1 MLGSFA
7 RWVDLPLHWKGV
19 DMKRQFRKKIA
30 RIPAQVLFLLAMPL
44 LAQVPTAVLTGVV
57 KDATGALVPNV
68 KVAAINTSTNLGR
81 DAVTDESGTFRI
93 AALNPGPYRVEAEA
107 AGFKKATVTG
117 LILEVGQQARVD
129 VDLQVGDV
137 TQTMEVAGRTSLVN
151 TESNLIGG
159 VINQSRVLSLPL
171 NGRNFMELTTLTA
184 GMGEG
189 TGSAA
194 IVNKRGPTAAGMP
207 HQDNNYQLD
216 GADNKEAFFNS
227 WNLGPSVDAIQEFSI
242 QVGQYS
248 AEFGSG
254 GGAVINVVTKSG
266 SNQLHGTL
274 WEFLRNDAFDAR
286 NYFLTPSQT
295 IAPLRRNQFGVA
307 VGGPI
312 IKNKMFLFGNYD
324 GSRVRQG
331 AFRTGVVPTTAQ
343 MGGNFTGYSKT
354 IRDPRT
360 GLPFPDNII
369 PTNRLDPI
377 AQALVKYYAAPN
389 NPNPAQNFTTNVSSR
404 NDYDS
409 GLFRFDYRLSNKN
422 DLMVRYGM
430 QDIYQYTPGT
440 FPTVGGLIVPQK
452 PQNLAANLT
461 TIVSSSVLNEFRA
474 SYGRQIHRQRGQN
487 SGNPI
492 AANAGVPF
500 APKEGNGAG
509 FVEGLGLGN
518 TTFTSL
524 SEQQPWFL
532 TVNTFQWYDGVTW
545 SRGKHNLKAGAD
557 IRRHRADAFLGT
569 RLNNSYT
576 FSGQFSGDGFTDF
589 LLGNMS
595 SSSVAL
601 AENETGRFRRS
612 MMAFYVLDDWKVSPK
627 LTLNLG
633 IRYEYGQIPRELG
646 GLTPQFDPALAGGQ
660 GGLRFPKQ
668 NKNAEPFYKNVRPDL
683 GFGYLDRETLFTP
696 DKNNFAPRFGFA
708 YRPFGGNRTVVRGGY
723 GIFYS
728 SPQLMNLIQNSV
740 TGPPAQLW
748 AGYTSEVTR
757 PTLTW
762 AGDINN
768 PNGSLATA
776 IFGLLTGPQNEWTD
790 GYTQQW
796 SLSVSREVTSSI
808 VIEAQYLGSKSTH
821 LENAQDY
828 NSVLPG
834 PGALQARVP
843 FPKWNRVYGFNS
855 SGAANYNALLL
866 SVEKRMGKGLMFK
879 GAYTNSKTLA
889 KNGARSAGNVGQVQ
903 NPFDLKQNNG
913 FSSDH
918 VPQRFTANWLY
929 ELPFGRGRQL
939 GSSMNRAAD
948 FVLGGWQISG
958 IWTLH
963 NGYQIGGAPTVSAAN
978 CNSSAQNLCRPD
990 LLRDPLLGGNGLV
1003 TPRWDRDAFDWP
1015 LNTAKH
1021 PAQAPRFGSAS
1032 MNVLRGN
1039 AVNTADMGIFKSFL
1053 MKERYRF
1060 EFRTEM
1066 FNALNHTNFANPI
1079 AAVENANF
1087 GRTFSTSIGP
1097 RSIQFA
1103 LKFYW

>member
-1 MLGSFA
+1 MQTRFA
-7 RWVDLPLHWKGV
+7 RQSVFLP
-19 DMKRQFRKKIA
+19 IA
-30 RIPAQVLFLLAMPL
+30 LVLIGIPGW
-44 LAQVPTAVLTGVV
+44 AQVPSAVLTGVV

-68 KVAAINTSTNLGR
+68 KVSAIQTETNLSR
-81 DAVTDESGTFRI
+81 QAETDESGTYRI
-93 AALNPGPYRVEAEA
+93 APLNPGTYRVEAEA
-107 AGFKKATVTG
+107 GGFKKATVTG
-117 LILEVGQQARVD
+117 LVLEVGQQSRVD
-129 VDLQVGDV
+129 VELQVGEV
-137 TQTMEVAGRTSLVN
+137 TQTMEVTGRTSMVN
-151 TESNLIGG
+151 TENNQIGG
-159 VINQSRVLSLPL
+159 VINQSRVVSLPL

-184 GMGEG
+184 GIAEG
-189 TGSAA
+189 TGSSA

-266 SNQLHGTL
+266 TNQLHGTL
-274 WEFLRNDAFDAR
+274 WEFVRNNKFDAR
-286 NYFLTPSQT
+286 NFFLTPTQT
-295 IAPLRRNQFGVA
+295 IAPLRRNQFGAA
-307 VGGPI
+307 VGGAL

-331 AFRTGVVPTTAQ
+331 AFRTGVVPTAAQ
-343 MGGNFTGYSKT
+343 LAGNFSGYSKT

-360 GLPFPDNII
+360 TQPFPDNVI

-377 AQALVKYYAAPN
+377 AVALAKFYPAPN
-389 NPNPAQNFTTNVSSR
+389 NPNPAQNYSANVSAI

-409 GLFRFDYRLSNKN
+409 GLFRWDYRLNNKN

-440 FPTVGGLIVPQK
+440 FSTVGGLIIPQK

-461 TIVSSSVLNEFRA
+461 TIISPHVLNEFRA

-500 APKEGNGAG
+500 APTSGDGAG

-518 TTFTSL
+518 TTISSL

-532 TVNTFQWYDGVTW
+532 TVNTFQWYDGITW
-545 SRGKHNLKAGAD
+545 TKGKHNLKGGAD

-576 FSGQFSGDGFTDF
+576 FSGQFSGDGFSDF

-601 AENETGRFRRS
+601 APNDTGRFRRTS
-612 MMAFYVLDDWKVSPK
+612 MSFFFLDDWKVSPK

-633 IRYEYGQIPRELG
+633 VRYEYSQIPVELG
-646 GLTPQFDPALAGGQ
+646 GLTPMFDPTLANGQ
-660 GGLRFPKQ
+660 GGLRFPEQ
-668 NKNAEPFYKNVRPDL
+668 NKTAEPFYRSVRPDL
-683 GFGYLDRETLFTP
+683 GFGYLDRTTLWTP
-696 DKNNFAPRFGFA
+696 DKNNVAPRIGFA
-708 YRPFGGNRTVVRGGY
+708 YRPFGGTRTVARGGY

-728 SPQLMNLIQNSV
+728 GPQLMNIIQNSV
-740 TGPPAQLW
+740 TGPPSQLW
-748 AGYTSEVTR
+748 AGYTSDITR

-776 IFGLLTGPQNEWTD
+776 IFGLLTGPQGSWTD

-796 SLSVSREVTSSI
+796 SLSISQEVTSSTI
-808 VIEAQYLGSKSTH
+808 VEVQYLGSKSTH
-821 LENAQDY
+821 LENAMDY

-834 PGALQARVP
+834 PGALQTRVP

-855 SGAANYNALLL
+855 SGAGNYHALLL
-866 SVEKRMGKGLMFK
+866 TVEKRMGKGLMFK
-879 GAYTNSKTLA
+879 GAYTNSKNLA
-889 KNGARSAGNVGQVQ
+889 KNGARSSGNIGQVQ
-903 NPFDLKQNNG
+903 NPFDLRQNNG

-918 VPQRFTANWLY
+918 IPHRFTANWLY
-929 ELPFGRGRQL
+929 ELPVGRGRAI
-939 GSSMNRAAD
+939 GNEMHRVAD
-948 FVLGGWQISG
+948 FIVGGWQVSG

-963 NGYQIGGAPTVSAAN
+963 NGYQVGGGPTIAAAN
-978 CNSSAQNLCRPD
+978 CNSSVQNLCRPD
-990 LLRDPLLGGNGLV
+990 LIGEPLLGGNGLV
-1003 TPRWDRDAFDWP
+1003 TPRWDRLAFDWP
-1015 LNTAKH
+1015 LNTARH
-1021 PAQAPRFGSAS
+1021 PAQAPRFGSAM

-1039 AVNTADMGIFKSFL
+1039 AVNTADIGIHKSFV
-1053 MKERYRF
+1053 MRERYRF

-1066 FNALNHTNFANPI
+1066 FNALNHTNFATPI
-1079 AAVENANF
+1079 SAVENANF

-1097 RSIQFA
+1097 RSIQFG

>member
-1 MLGSFA
+1 MRRYGFHVAFTLILLILCSG
-7 RWVDLPLHWKGV
+7 LPG
-19 DMKRQFRKKIA
+19 
-30 RIPAQVLFLLAMPL
+30 

-57 KDATGALVPNV
+57 KDPTGAAVPGV
-68 KVAAINTSTNLGR
+68 KVTATNTDTNLTR
-81 DAVTDESGTFRI
+81 DAVTDESGNYRI
-93 AALNPGPYRVEAEA
+93 AALNPGPYRLDAEVT
-107 AGFKKATVTG
+107 GFKKATVTG
-117 LILEVGQQARVD
+117 IVLEVAQQARVD
-129 VDLQVGDV
+129 VDLQVGEV
-137 TQTMEVAGRTSLVN
+137 TQSMEVVGQPTVLN

-159 VINQSRVLSLPL
+159 VINQSRVTSLPL

-184 GMGEG
+184 GIAEG

-194 IVNKRGPTAAGMP
+194 IVNKRAPTAAGMP

-266 SNQLHGTL
+266 TNEIHGTL
-274 WEFLRNDAFDAR
+274 WEFLRNNQFDAR
-286 NYFLTPSQT
+286 NFFLTPSQT
-295 IAPLRRNQFGVA
+295 IAPLRRNQFGAA

-324 GSRVRQG
+324 GSRIRQG
-331 AFRTGVVPTTAQ
+331 LFRTTMVPAAAQ
-343 MGGNFTGYSKT
+343 IGGDFSGFNKI

-360 GLPFPDNII
+360 GQPFAGNII
-369 PTNRLDPI
+369 PASRLDPI
-377 AQALVKYYAAPN
+377 SQALAKYYAAPN
-389 NPNPAQNFTTNVSSR
+389 NPNPVQNFTTNVSSI

-409 GLFRFDYRLSNKN
+409 GLFRYDWRVTNNN
-422 DLMVRYGM
+422 DLMVRYGI

-440 FPTVGGLIVPQK
+440 FPAVGGLIVPQK
-452 PQNLAANLT
+452 PQNLAINLT
-461 TIVSSSVLNEFRA
+461 STVTPRLLNEFRA

-500 APKEGNGAG
+500 APKEGSGAG
-509 FVEGLGLGN
+509 FVEGLSLGN
-518 TTFTSL
+518 TIFSSL

-532 TVNTFQWYDGVTW
+532 TVNTFQWYDGITW
-545 SRGKHNLKAGAD
+545 SRGKHNIKAGAD

-576 FSGQFSGDGFTDF
+576 FSGQFSGDGFSDF

-601 AENETGRFRRS
+601 SPNETGRFRRT
-612 MMAFYVLDDWKVSPK
+612 MLAAYVLDDWKVTPK
-627 LTLNLG
+627 LTLNIGL
-633 IRYEYGQIPRELG
+633 RYEYAQIPRELG
-646 GLTPQFDPALAGGQ
+646 GLTPSFDPTLANGQ

-668 NKNAEPFYKNVRPDL
+668 NTNAEPFYKNVRPDL

-696 DKNNFAPRFGFA
+696 DKNDIAPRFGFA
-708 YRPFGGNRTVVRGGY
+708 YRPFTGNKTVIRGGY

-748 AGYTSEVTR
+748 AGYTSDATR

-762 AGDINN
+762 AGDVNN

-776 IFGLLTGPQNEWTD
+776 IFGVLTGPENHWTD

-796 SLSVSREVTSSI
+796 SLSAAHEITGSTVLEV
-808 VIEAQYLGSKSTH
+808 QYLGSKSTH
-821 LENAQDY
+821 LENSLDY
-828 NSVLPG
+828 NATQPG
-834 PGALQARVP
+834 PGSVQTRIP
-843 FPKWNRVYGFNS
+843 WPKWNRVFGFNS
-855 SGAANYNALLL
+855 SGASNYNALLV
-866 SVEKRMGKGLMFK
+866 SAEKRMGKGLMFK
-879 GAYTNSKTLA
+879 GAYTFSKTLA
-889 KNGARSAGNVGQVQ
+889 KNGARSSGNVGQVQ
-903 NPFDLKQNNG
+903 DPFNLRLNSG
-913 FSSDH
+913 YSSDD
-918 VPQRFTANWLY
+918 VPQRFTGNFLY
-929 ELPFGRGRQL
+929 ELPVGRGRKL
-939 GSSMNRAAD
+939 GSNMSKLAD
-948 FVLGGWQISG
+948 ALVGGWQVSG
-958 IWTLH
+958 IVTLN
-963 NGYQIGGAPTVSAAN
+963 NGYHLTSPTIGAAN
-978 CNSSAQNLCRPD
+978 CNSSPTNLCRPD
-990 LLRDPLLGGNGLV
+990 VIGDFMLGGNGLV
-1003 TPRWDRDAFDWP
+1003 TPRWDRNAFDWP

-1021 PAQAPRFGSAS
+1021 PAQAPRFGNSA
-1032 MNVLRGN
+1032 MNILRGN
-1039 AVNTADMGIFKSFL
+1039 ATNTTDLGIFKSFL
-1053 MKERYRF
+1053 LRERYRF

-1066 FNALNHTNFANPI
+1066 FNAFNHTNFASPNTS
-1079 AAVENANF
+1079 VENPNF
-1087 GRTFSTSIGP
+1087 GRTFSTSVGP
-1097 RSIQFA
+1097 RTIQFG

>member
-1 MLGSFA
+1 MAF
-7 RWVDLPLHWKGV
+7 
-19 DMKRQFRKKIA
+19 
-30 RIPAQVLFLLAMPL
+30 
-44 LAQVPTAVLTGVV
+44 AQVPTAVLTGVV
-57 KDATGALVPNV
+57 KDPTGALVPNV
-68 KVAAINTSTNLGR
+68 KVAAISTDTNLSR
-81 DAVTDESGTFRI
+81 QVVTDESGTFRI
-93 AALNPGPYRVEAEA
+93 AALNPGPYRLEAEA
-107 AGFKKATVTG
+107 GGFKKSTIDGIV
-117 LILEVGQQARVD
+117 LEVGQQSRVD
-129 VDLQVGDV
+129 VEMQVGDI
-137 TQTMEVAGRTSLVN
+137 TQTVEVTGHASVVN

-159 VINQSRVLSLPL
+159 VINQSRVVSLPL

-184 GMGEG
+184 GIAEG

-194 IVNKRGPTAAGMP
+194 IVNKRAPTAAGMP

-266 SNQLHGTL
+266 TNQLHGAA
-274 WEFLRNDAFDAR
+274 WEFLRNNEFDAR
-286 NYFLTPSQT
+286 NFFLTPSQT

-307 VGGPI
+307 AGGPI

-324 GSRVRQG
+324 GSRIRQG
-331 AFRTGVVPTTAQ
+331 VFRTGVVPTAAQ
-343 MGGNFTGYSKT
+343 LGGDFSGFNK
-354 IRDPRT
+354 IIKDPIT
-360 GLPFPDNII
+360 GLPFPNNII

-377 AQALVKYYAAPN
+377 SQALAKYYAAPN
-389 NPNPAQNFTTNVSSR
+389 NPNPAQNFSANFSSI

-409 GLFRFDYRLSNKN
+409 GLFRFDWQLNTKN
-422 DLMVRYGM
+422 ALMVRYGI

-440 FPTVGGLIVPQK
+440 FPGVGGLIVPQK
-452 PQNLAANLT
+452 PQNLAVNLT
-461 TIVSSSVLNEFRA
+461 SILSTRLLNEFRA

-500 APKEGNGAG
+500 APKDGSGAG
-509 FVEGLGLGN
+509 FVESLGLSN
-518 TTFTSL
+518 TIFSSL

-532 TVNTFQWYDGVTW
+532 TVNTFQWYDGITW

-569 RLNNSYT
+569 RLNNSYNFT
-576 FSGQFSGDGFTDF
+576 GQFSGDGFADF
-589 LLGNMS
+589 LLGDMA

-601 AENETGRFRRS
+601 APNETGRFRRT
-612 MMAFYVLDDWKVSPK
+612 MMSFYVLDDWKVSPK
-627 LTLNLG
+627 LTLNIGL
-633 IRYEYGQIPRELG
+633 RYEYAQIPKELS
-646 GLTPQFDPALAGGQ
+646 GLTPQFDPTLANGQ

-668 NKNAEPFYKNVRPDL
+668 NKDAEPFYKNVRPDL

-696 DKNNFAPRFGFA
+696 DKNDIAPRFGFA
-708 YRPFGGNRTVVRGGY
+708 YRPFGGSRTVVRGGY

-748 AGYTSEVTR
+748 AGYTSDITR

-776 IFGLLTGPQNEWTD
+776 IFGLLTGPQNSWTD

-796 SLSVSREVTSSI
+796 SLSVAQEVTRNT
-808 VIEAQYLGSKSTH
+808 VIEVQYLGSKSTH

-828 NSVLPG
+828 NSVQPG
-834 PGALQARVP
+834 PGTLQNRVP

-855 SGAANYNALLL
+855 SGAANYNALLV
-866 SVEKRMGKGLMFK
+866 SVEKRMGKGLTFK

-889 KNGARSAGNVGQVQ
+889 KNGARSSGNVGQVQ
-903 NPFDLKQNNG
+903 NPFDLRQNNG
-913 FSSDH
+913 YSSDN
-918 VPQRFTANWLY
+918 VPQRFTGNWLY
-929 ELPFGRGRQL
+929 ELPLGRGRQW
-939 GSSMNRAAD
+939 GGNMNRAAD
-948 FVLGGWQISG
+948 LLLGGWQVSG
-958 IWTLH
+958 IVTLN
-963 NGYQIGGAPTVSAAN
+963 NGYQVGGGPTIAAAN
-978 CNSSAQNLCRPD
+978 CNSSVQNLCRPD
-990 LLRDPLLGGNGLV
+990 LIGNFMLGGSGLD
-1003 TPRWDRDAFDWP
+1003 TPRWDRNAFDWP

-1039 AVNTADMGIFKSFL
+1039 ATNTTDIGIFKVFPV
-1053 MKERYRF
+1053 KERYRF

-1066 FNALNHTNFANPI
+1066 FNAFNHTNFANPN
-1079 AAVENANF
+1079 ASVENPNF
-1087 GRTFSTSIGP
+1087 GRTFSTSVGP
-1097 RSIQFA
+1097 RTIQFG

>member
-1 MLGSFA
+1 MLRVRFSNRVPIAVVFLFA
-7 RWVDLPLHWKGV
+7 CLSH
-19 DMKRQFRKKIA
+19 
-30 RIPAQVLFLLAMPL
+30 
-44 LAQVPTAVLTGVV
+44 AQVPSAVLTGVV
-57 KDATGALVPNV
+57 KDPSGALVPNV
-68 KVAAINTSTNLGR
+68 QVVATNTATNLSR
-81 DAVTDESGTFRI
+81 KAVTDESGTYRI
-93 AALNPGPYRVEAEA
+93 PALNPGPYRVDAEA
-107 AGFKKATVTG
+107 AGFKKSTISG
-117 LILEVGQQARVD
+117 LVLEVGQQSRVD
-129 VDLQVGDV
+129 VELQVGEV
-137 TQTMEVAGRTSLVN
+137 SQTMEVAARGTLVN

-159 VINQSRVLSLPL
+159 VINESRVLSLPL

-184 GMGEG
+184 GIAEG

-194 IVNKRGPTAAGMP
+194 IVNKRAPTAAGMP

-266 SNQLHGTL
+266 TNQFHGTL
-274 WEFLRNDAFDAR
+274 WEFLRNDTFDAR
-286 NYFLTPSQT
+286 NFFLTPTQT

-307 VGGPI
+307 AGGAI

-331 AFRTGVVPTTAQ
+331 AFRTGMVPTTAQ
-343 MGGNFTGYSKT
+343 MGGNFAGFSKT
-354 IRDPRT
+354 IRDIQS
-360 GLPFPDNII
+360 GQPFPGNII
-369 PTNRLDPI
+369 PASRLDRI
-377 AQALVKYYAAPN
+377 SQALVKYYAAPN
-389 NPNPAQNFTTNVSSR
+389 NPNPLQNFSANVSSS

-409 GLFRFDYRLSNKN
+409 GLFRFDYRINSKN

-440 FPTVGGLIVPQK
+440 FSQVGGLIVPQK

-461 TIVSSSVLNEFRA
+461 TIVSSHVLNEFRA

-487 SGNPI
+487 SGTPI

-500 APKEGNGAG
+500 APTSGSGAG
-509 FVEGLGLGN
+509 FVEGLGLSN
-518 TTFTSL
+518 TTFSSL

-532 TVNTFQWYDGVTW
+532 TVNTFQWYDGITW
-545 SRGKHNLKAGAD
+545 SKGKHNFKGGAD

-595 SSSVAL
+595 ASSIAL
-601 AENETGRFRRS
+601 APNDTGRFRRTLA
-612 MMAFYVLDDWKVSPK
+612 AFYFMDDWKVSPK

-633 IRYEYGQIPRELG
+633 IRYEYGQVPLELG
-646 GLTPQFDPALAGGQ
+646 GLTPMFDPKLANGQ
-660 GGLRFPKQ
+660 GGLRFPSQ
-668 NKNAEPFYKNVRPDL
+668 NKTAEPFYKNVRPDL
-683 GFGYLDRETLFTP
+683 GFGLLDRTTLFTP
-696 DKNNFAPRFGFA
+696 DKNNIAPRFGFA
-708 YRPFGGNRTVVRGGY
+708 YRPFGGNRTVLRGGY

-728 SPQLMNLIQNSV
+728 GPQLMNLVQNSV
-740 TGPPAQLW
+740 TGPPSQMW
-748 AGYTSEVTR
+748 AGYTSDVAR

-762 AGDINN
+762 AGDISN

-776 IFGLLTGPQNEWTD
+776 IFGLLTGPENKWID

-796 SLSVSREVTSSI
+796 SMTVSHEVTRNT
-808 VIEAQYLGSKSTH
+808 VLEVQYLGSKSTH
-821 LENAQDY
+821 LETAMDY
-828 NSVLPG
+828 NSVQPG
-834 PGALQARVP
+834 PGTLQNRVP

-855 SGAANYNALLL
+855 GGAANYNALLVT
-866 SVEKRMGKGLMFK
+866 VEKRMGKGLMFK
-879 GAYTNSKTLA
+879 GSYTNGKNLA
-889 KNGARSAGNVGQVQ
+889 KNGARSSGNVGQVQ
-903 NPFDLKQNNG
+903 NPFDLRQNNG
-913 FSSDH
+913 FSSDN

-929 ELPFGRGRQL
+929 QLPFGRGRQL
-939 GSSMNRAAD
+939 GANMPRMAD
-948 FVLGGWQISG
+948 FLIGGWEFSG

-963 NGYQIGGAPTVSAAN
+963 NGYQIGGGPTIAAAN
-978 CNSSAQNLCRPD
+978 CNSSVQNLCRPD

-1021 PAQAPRFGSAS
+1021 PAQLQRFGSAT
-1032 MNVLRGN
+1032 MNILRGN
-1039 AVNTADMGIFKSFL
+1039 AVNTTDMGIHKTFPLKDRF
-1053 MKERYRF
+1053 RF
-1060 EFRTEM
+1060 EFRGEL
-1066 FNALNHTNFANPI
+1066 FNALNHTNFANPN
-1079 AAVENANF
+1079 ASVENANF
-1087 GRTFSTSIGP
+1087 GRTFSTSVGP